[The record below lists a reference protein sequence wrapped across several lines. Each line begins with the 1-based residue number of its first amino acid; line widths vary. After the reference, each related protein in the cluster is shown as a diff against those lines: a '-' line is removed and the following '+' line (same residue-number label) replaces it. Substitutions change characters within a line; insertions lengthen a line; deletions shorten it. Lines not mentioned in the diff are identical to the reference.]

1 MNEANVTLLIRTCR
15 REALS
20 KWKSGLGSAA
30 TYRALM
36 EVFIRAGRM
45 DCAKNVVQILKEG
58 AEMADELPPQPGTII
73 TPG

>member
-1 MNEANVTLLIRTCR
+1 MNEAINLLIHTCR

-36 EVFIRAGRM
+36 VVFVKAGRM

-58 AEMADELPPQPGTII
+58 AETTDELPPQPGATE